1 MNLELKKFG
10 NVEEEVDL
18 KNYNTYRIGGIAKY
32 LVSPTSFPDL
42 IDLIKYLKE
51 NNVEHIF
58 IGNGSNIVLNDAYFE
73 GVVINFKNLSAYE
86 VHNDGTIYAEAGAS
100 LPKVALAS
108 IDKSLKGLEFAVG
121 IPGTLGGSIVGN
133 AGAYNACLLDYVSEV
148 TILNEQLEI
157 KTLQHEEITYSYRTT
172 MFKEKKNALIL
183 SAKIKLTPGDK
194 HASLDIVNDRKRR
207 RLETQPL
214 EYPSAGSVFRNPE
227 GDFAGRLIEVCGL
240 KGYQIGGARVS
251 DKHANFIINY
261 EDATSQ
267 DIYKLI
273 HYVHDEVLA
282 KTNVDLK
289 IEQEFI
295 GWK

>member
-32 LVSPTSFPDL
+32 LVSPSSFPDL

-51 NNVEHIF
+51 NNVKHIF

-100 LPKVALAS
+100 LPKV
-108 IDKSLKGLEFAVG
+108 G
-121 IPGTLGGSIVGN
+121 IVGN

-148 TILNEQLEI
+148 TILNDRLEI